1 MKKEDIVKYVRERYT
16 YDAATG
22 VIRHKGSDRAMKGR
36 LRKNGYLYTCVG
48 PKADRSDLA
57 LHQIVWILYY
67 GKWPTLIDH
76 INGDKTDNRL
86 ENLREVSASENKQ
99 NTVYLWRPN
108 AQTGLPGVVKHG
120 LKYRTSIMGKIM
132 SFHDKYEAFHALVL
146 LGRMF
151 NAPHTEPPV

>member
-22 VIRHKGSDRAMKGR
+22 VIRHKGSDRAVKGR

-48 PKADRSDLA
+48 PKADPSDLA
-57 LHQIVWILYY
+57 LHRIVWILYY

-86 ENLREVSASENKQ
+86 CNLREVSASENNK
-99 NTVYLWRPN
+99 NVIHPWRPN
-108 AQTGLPGVVKHG
+108 AQTGLPGVEKHG
-120 LKYRTSIMGKIM
+120 LKYRTKMMGKKV
-132 SFHDKYEAFHALVL
+132 SFCDKHEAFVMAVL
-146 LGRMF
+146 CGKMYKQ
-151 NAPHTEPPV
+151 

>member
-22 VIRHKGSDRAMKGR
+22 VIRHKGSDRAVKGR

-48 PKADRSDLA
+48 PKADPSDLA
-57 LHQIVWILYY
+57 LHRIVWILYY

-86 ENLREVSASENKQ
+86 CNLREVSASENNK
-99 NTVYLWRPN
+99 NVIHPWRPN
-108 AQTGLPGVVKHG
+108 AQTGLPGVEKHG
-120 LKYRTSIMGKIM
+120 LKYRTIMMGKKV
-132 SFHDKYEAFHALVL
+132 SFRDKHEAFVMAVL
-146 LGRMF
+146 CGKMYKQ
-151 NAPHTEPPV
+151 

>member
-86 ENLREVSASENKQ
+86 CNLREVSYSENNK
-99 NTVYLWRPN
+99 NVIHPWRPN
-108 AQTGLPGVVKHG
+108 AQTGLPGVEKNG
-120 LKYRTSIMGKIM
+120 QQFRIKNSGKRL
-132 SFHDKYEAFHALVL
+132 SFRDKYEAFHAVVL

-151 NAPHTEPPV
+151 KE

>member
-22 VIRHKGSDRAMKGR
+22 VIRHKGSDRAVKGR

-57 LHQIVWILYY
+57 LHRIVWILYY

-76 INGDKTDNRL
+76 INGDKTDNRI
-86 ENLREVSASENKQ
+86 ENLREVSQGDNRMNS
-99 NTVYLWRPN
+99 VYPWRPN
-108 AQTGLPGVVKHG
+108 AQTGLPGVYEDARCFRIKN
-120 LKYRTSIMGKIM
+120 SGKRL
-132 SFHDKYEAFHALVL
+132 SFHDKYEAFHAVVL
-146 LGRMF
+146 LGRMYK
-151 NAPHTEPPV
+151 E